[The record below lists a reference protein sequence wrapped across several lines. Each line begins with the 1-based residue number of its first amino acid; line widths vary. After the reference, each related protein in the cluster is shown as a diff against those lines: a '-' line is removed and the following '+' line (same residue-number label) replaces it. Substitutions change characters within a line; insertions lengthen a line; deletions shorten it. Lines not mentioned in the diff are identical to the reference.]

1 MLLQAQKEPKTADN
15 TPKAPHRDTVYIKD
29 VRIFLN
35 TLARAAKTMEMSGF
49 AVDVRQ
55 SVVDMDTV
63 VTVRIGRGQ

>member
-1 MLLQAQKEPKTADN
+1 MLLQAQKEPKPTDRSAK
-15 TPKAPHRDTVYIKD
+15 TPCRDSVYIKD

-55 SVVDMDTV
+55 TVVDADTV
-63 VTVRIGRGQ
+63 VTVRIGRG